1 MNYTNVINEVMKQ
14 TGKDKE
20 ICTNIA
26 DAYEE
31 YCTEEVK
38 RPFKPKVDAEM
49 VAWVANKTGHANDD
63 VANILQVLV
72 SVVRGGI
79 RKKIPFMKS

>member
-14 TGKDKE
+14 TKKDKE
-20 ICTNIA
+20 ICTKIA

-31 YCTEEVK
+31 YCTKEIK
-38 RPFKPKVDAEM
+38 RPFKPEVDADM
-49 VAWVANKTGHANDD
+49 VSWIANKIGYANDD

-72 SVVRGGI
+72 GVVRGGI
-79 RKKIPFMKS
+79 RKKIPFMK